1 MPQLYAVVTMKIPA
15 LSLQISDPNEGKLT
29 SGDFSAVVKNSFV
42 IELPGKLW
50 FRFCLVFT

>member
-1 MPQLYAVVTMKIPA
+1 MKIPA